1 MITAALI
8 GAGSRGMYAYA
19 SYALEHPT
27 EITFVAVA
35 ELDNAKR
42 QKFSE
47 MHNVSEDMQFETW
60 EELLAK
66 EKLCDVLL
74 ICSPDRFHYKPVMQ
88 AIEKGYKILL
98 EKPMSPSPKETLE
111 IAEAATRY
119 NVLLTVCHVLRYAPF
134 YRTLKE
140 IVDQKKIGDIVTI
153 QWNENVGHW
162 HQAHSF
168 VRGNWRNKSESS
180 SMILQKCC
188 HDMDVLQWLVGAECE
203 KISSFGSLTHFKSE
217 HAPKGS
223 TLRCTDGCE
232 VEGNCQY
239 SALKWYLHERDEWPA
254 NVVSI
259 DTSIENRLEALK
271 KGPYGRC
278 VYHCDNDVV
287 DHQVVNLLFDND
299 VTVAFTMSAF
309 TKECCRTFKIMG
321 THGEIHGHDVLNELK
336 VKYFSG
342 EVETIYPK
350 TIEGGHMGADNA
362 IMTDFIEKVKSNKTE
377 SLTSAMISANSHL
390 IAFAAERS
398 RITGETVNLK
408 QYVTELQQSMNL
420 AK

>member
-1 MITAALI
+1 MITAALV

-27 EITFVAVA
+27 EINFIAVA
-35 ELDNAKR
+35 EIDDAKR
-42 QKFSE
+42 KKFSQ
-47 MHNVSEDMQFETW
+47 MHSITENMQFETW
-60 EELLAK
+60 EQLLEK
-66 EKLCDVLL
+66 EKFCDVVL

-98 EKPMSPSPKETLE
+98 EKPMSPSPIETLE
-111 IAEAATRY
+111 IAEAATKH
-119 NVLLTVCHVLRYAPF
+119 NALLTVCHVLRYAPF
-134 YRTLKE
+134 YRALKE
-140 IVDQKKIGDIVTI
+140 IVDQKKIGDIVSI

-168 VRGNWRNKSESS
+168 VRGNWRNMSESS

-188 HDMDVLQWLVGAECE
+188 HDMDVLQWLVGAECT

-232 VEGNCQY
+232 VEGSCEY
-239 SALKWYLHERDEWPA
+239 SALKWYLHEKDEWPA

-259 DTSIENRLEALK
+259 DTNIDRRMEALK
-271 KGPYGRC
+271 TGPYGRC

-309 TKECCRTFKIMG
+309 TKECFRDFKIMG
-321 THGEIHGHDVLNELK
+321 TNGEIQGHDVLNELK
-336 VKYFSG
+336 IKYFSG
-342 EVETIYPK
+342 EVETVYPE
-350 TIEGGHMGADNA
+350 TIAGGHMGADNA
-362 IMTDFIEKVKSNKTE
+362 IMTDFIEKVKSNTTE
-377 SLTSAMISANSHL
+377 SLTSAMVSANSHL
-390 IAFAAERS
+390 IAFAAEKS
-398 RITGETVNLK
+398 RVTGETVSLK
-408 QYVTELQQSMNL
+408 QYVTELQESM
-420 AK
+420 KQVK